1 MTGEVNHYLAD
12 LIFDDSVEGWAG
24 RNYAMT
30 RLGRRQYDD
39 AASGSR
45 VHARPQR
52 YQLHLAHPK
61 PLTGVPRG
69 RPNHKRHRQRI
80 HLTLLGSWVTV
91 I

>member
-12 LIFDDSVEGWAG
+12 PIFDDSVEGWAG

-52 YQLHLAHPK
+52 YQLHLLIPSRSLGYPEAGPTING
-61 PLTGVPRG
+61 TGSAFISHSLVAG
-69 RPNHKRHRQRI
+69 
-80 HLTLLGSWVTV
+80 
-91 I
+91 